1 MEINKMIK
9 NTVHMDK
16 LTIRTDKRA
25 IPIIKFS
32 FTGKLLIF
40 ALATLQLAGCVKD
53 DLYNTPH
60 PDKGAVRITTD
71 WSGASSDA
79 VLPQSYILRI
89 GTEEQTVT
97 GTSNAFNALFEPGRQ
112 DLLVC
117 HGTDGITLSGH
128 TATVN
133 TLADGT
139 LEPMPGYLFSG
150 TKALEIVKDDTLR
163 VTVNMEQRIRRL
175 TLVLKLTPGDED
187 RISTTSATLTGIA
200 SAIALRDGT
209 ITATVG
215 KTVASIFSI
224 GTYSS
229 DIRSAEA
236 PALAATLRLLGV
248 MPAEH
253 QTLTLAITLTDG
265 YVHTLTTD
273 LTEALGNFNTGAGM
287 EPLVLDATLELPTAG
302 DFHGTISGW
311 EQCND
316 LIIDAH

>member
-9 NTVHMDK
+9 NTVHMDI
-16 LTIRTDKRA
+16 LNIRTDKRA

-32 FTGKLLIF
+32 FSGKLLIF
-40 ALATLQLAGCVKD
+40 ALATLQLTGCVKD

-89 GTEEQTVT
+89 GTQEQTAD
-97 GTSNAFNALFEPGRQ
+97 GTSNAFNALFEPGSQ
-112 DLLVC
+112 QLLIY
-117 HGTDGITLSGH
+117 HPADDITLTGN

-150 TKALEIVKDDTLR
+150 TKSLDIMKDDTLR

-175 TLVLKLTPGDED
+175 TLVLKLTPGDEE

-200 SAIALRDGT
+200 SAIDLRDGT
-209 ITATVG
+209 ITAPSG
-215 KTVASIFSI
+215 KTVAPAFGI

-229 DIRSAEA
+229 DMRPAGA
-236 PALAATLRLLGV
+236 PALIATLRLASV
-248 MPAEH
+248 MPAER
-253 QTLTLAITLTDG
+253 QTLTLAVTLTDG
-265 YVHTLTTD
+265 YVHTVTTD
-273 LTEALGNFNTGAGM
+273 LSEVLKNFNTGPDM
-287 EPLVLDATLELPTAG
+287 EPLALDATLELPTAG
-302 DFHGTISGW
+302 DFDGTISGW
-311 EQCND
+311 EQRDD